1 MKFKDKKVLVFG
13 SGISGVSAAA
23 LLLQEGAEVVLY
35 DGNDRLDAAGIK
47 EQIEGQAKGS
57 VSVVL
62 GAFPE
67 ALLSELSLV
76 VMSPGVPT
84 DLPSVNQMR
93 DAGIP
98 IWGEIELAY
107 VLGKGDVLAITG
119 TNGKTTT
126 TTMIALMLNQNR
138 EEGKAYTCGNIGIS
152 AAKVAQE
159 VGEKDVMVTELSS
172 FQLMGIEK
180 LRPHIAVL
188 TNIYEAHTD
197 YHGSRENY
205 VKAKMRIVKNQK
217 EDDYFVVNWDS
228 EEWRNLSKLTKAK
241 IVPFS
246 RQDTTEE
253 GAYVKNGV
261 IFFRG
266 EEIMHVDE
274 IKVPGSHNVENA
286 LAAIS
291 VARIEGQSN
300 ENIAEVLRT
309 FSGVRHRTQYV
320 TTFNGRKFYNDS
332 KATNMEATEKA
343 LSGFEN
349 PVVLLCGGLD
359 RGFTFE
365 RLVPY
370 LKKHVKAMVVFGQT
384 ADLLEEAGKLAGI
397 GQIKHAKDSSAAV
410 SAAYEM
416 SSEGDIVL
424 LSPACAS
431 WDQWPTFEARGDAYI
446 EEVEKLTREEK

>member
-1 MKFKDKKVLVFG
+1 
-13 SGISGVSAAA
+13 
-23 LLLQEGAEVVLY
+23 
-35 DGNDRLDAAGIK
+35 
-47 EQIEGQAKGS
+47 
-57 VSVVL
+57 
-62 GAFPE
+62 
-67 ALLSELSLV
+67 
-76 VMSPGVPT
+76 
-84 DLPSVNQMR
+84 
-93 DAGIP
+93 
-98 IWGEIELAY
+98 
-107 VLGKGDVLAITG
+107 
-119 TNGKTTT
+119 
-126 TTMIALMLNQNR
+126 
-138 EEGKAYTCGNIGIS
+138 
-152 AAKVAQE
+152 
-159 VGEKDVMVTELSS
+159 
-172 FQLMGIEK
+172 
-180 LRPHIAVL
+180 
-188 TNIYEAHTD
+188 
-197 YHGSRENY
+197 
-205 VKAKMRIVKNQK
+205 
-217 EDDYFVVNWDS
+217 
-228 EEWRNLSKLTKAK
+228 
-241 IVPFS
+241 
-246 RQDTTEE
+246 
-253 GAYVKNGV
+253 
-261 IFFRG
+261 
-266 EEIMHVDE
+266 MHVDE

-291 VARIEGQSN
+291 VAKIEGQSN

-384 ADLLEEAGKLAGI
+384 AALLEEAGKLAGI
-397 GQIKHAKDSSAAV
+397 GQIKHAKESSAAV